1 MRFCHDHIHKGIV
14 AFPALQFRSIVGQE
28 NHPLGV
34 QRMHIRFETSL
45 ADQSQIRFDQQ
56 AQSGTASHQRACQA
70 ISHHTL
76 IPCQFIPQTA
86 HFRQG
91 KFARQATSLSSEADG
106 IHHSLCRHKLIMIL
120 CTAFNVKNISSVI
133 RKILI
138 ANRGEIAVR
147 IVRACKEL
155 GIKSVAIY
163 SDADRSALHV
173 KKADEAYNIG
183 SDPVVGYLNAHNIV
197 NLAVASGCDALHPGY
212 GFLSENPV
220 LAEVCARRGIKFIGP
235 SPKVIRQ
242 MGDKIQARL
251 AMIKAGI
258 PVVPGSD
265 HNLESVEEAR
275 DLANGIGYPV
285 MLKATN
291 GGGGRGI
298 RRCDSEADLMKNY
311 ERVVSEAS
319 KAFGKPEVF
328 IEKCVVNP
336 KHIEVQVIGDSQGN
350 TVHLYER
357 DCSIQR
363 RNQKLIEIAPSPQLS
378 EAQRE
383 YIGKLAVRAAKAVG
397 YENAG
402 TVEFLLDSDNQFYF
416 MEMNTRL
423 QVEHTV
429 TETITG
435 IDIVQEQIRI
445 TSGEPLQYKQED
457 IRHRGFAMEFRI
469 NAEDP
474 QNSFLPSFGRISR
487 YYAPGGPGVR
497 TDAAIYSGYVIPP
510 YYDSMCAK
518 ITVWALSWEN
528 AIARG
533 LRTLDDMVVYG
544 VKTTIPYYKEILKD
558 AEFRSGRFNTGFVEA
573 HPELLNYV
581 VRRPPEL
588 TAAAISA
595 AIAAH
600 LGM

>member
-1 MRFCHDHIHKGIV
+1 
-14 AFPALQFRSIVGQE
+14 
-28 NHPLGV
+28 
-34 QRMHIRFETSL
+34 
-45 ADQSQIRFDQQ
+45 
-56 AQSGTASHQRACQA
+56 
-70 ISHHTL
+70 
-76 IPCQFIPQTA
+76 
-86 HFRQG
+86 
-91 KFARQATSLSSEADG
+91 
-106 IHHSLCRHKLIMIL
+106 
-120 CTAFNVKNISSVI
+120 VI
-133 RKILI
+133 KKILV

-147 IVRACKEL
+147 IVRACSEM

-163 SDADRSALHV
+163 SDADRHALHV

-183 SDPVVGYLNAHNIV
+183 SDPVIGYLNAHNIV

-212 GFLSENPV
+212 GFLSENPE
-220 LAEVCARRGIKFIGP
+220 LAEICARRSIKFIGP
-235 SPKVIRQ
+235 DASVIRQ
-242 MGDKIQARL
+242 MGDKIQARN
-251 AMIKAGI
+251 AMVAAGI
-258 PVVPGSD
+258 PCTPGSD
-265 HNLESVEEAR
+265 GNLADLEEAR
-275 DLANGIGYPV
+275 VLAAKIGYPV

-298 RRCDSEADLMKNY
+298 RRCNDEKELLGNY
-311 ERVVSEAS
+311 DRVISEAS

-328 IEKCVVNP
+328 LEKCVVNP
-336 KHIEVQVIGDSQGN
+336 RHIEVQIIGDSHGN
-350 TVHLYER
+350 VIHLFER

-383 YIGKLAVRAAKAVG
+383 YIGNLAVKAAKAVG

-402 TVEFLLDSDNQFYF
+402 TVEFLLDSDNTFYF

-445 TSGEPLQYKQED
+445 ADGQVLQYKQDEVNY
-457 IRHRGFAMEFRI
+457 RGFAMEFRI

-474 QNSFLPSFGRISR
+474 KNDFLPSFGKITR

-497 TDAAIYSGYVIPP
+497 MDAAIYSGYVIPP

-518 ITVWALSWEN
+518 LTVWALDWDSVIE
-528 AIARG
+528 RG
-533 LRTLDDMVVYG
+533 RRALNDMLVYG
-544 VKTTIPYYKEILKD
+544 VKTTIPYYQEILKHPD
-558 AEFRSGRFNTGFVEA
+558 FRSGEFDTSFVES
-573 HPELLNYV
+573 HPELNNYATAF
-581 VRRPPEL
+581 PPEL
-588 TAAAISA
+588 IAAAISA

-600 LGM
+600 EGI